1 MERSFED
8 ATAFVR
14 VARRRNGGVKGVST
28 AKQLQEDYDAL
39 LAANNDANG
48 DSERETGDVER
59 GNGSLAST
67 RPSEDD
73 IVAMVDAT
81 TLGDDASASEDE
93 LGATS
98 AVPGFDDFGPAVCA
112 VDDVKRKKKRHHTSP
127 SHSFARRALDAVR
140 NVGLVGAAALF
151 GTFLV
156 FVAFAVYEE
165 MRNAGTDAL
174 RPQLGP
180 MAYVD
185 SRTVAEE
192 AEIRGESAK
201 DALLDVEREA
211 KRTD

>member
-1 MERSFED
+1 
-8 ATAFVR
+8 
-14 VARRRNGGVKGVST
+14 
-28 AKQLQEDYDAL
+28 
-39 LAANNDANG
+39 
-48 DSERETGDVER
+48 
-59 GNGSLAST
+59 
-67 RPSEDD
+67 
-73 IVAMVDAT
+73 
-81 TLGDDASASEDE
+81 
-93 LGATS
+93 
-98 AVPGFDDFGPAVCA
+98 
-112 VDDVKRKKKRHHTSP
+112 
-127 SHSFARRALDAVR
+127 VR